1 MDKDKLIEK
10 VFDSVHLLEFSR
22 KKSFL
27 FRHHN
32 YPEILVDVGNYGI
45 GEVYIS
51 LCMIPEADIS
61 LEDMIAME
69 YYKSCFESMF
79 GEVKHFSFYVLQNY
93 DKIEISYPVIG
104 EFPDFEFVFFGD
116 FITKYFFN
124 GNEFE
129 DRYER

>member
-1 MDKDKLIEK
+1 MDKEKLINK
-10 VFDSVHLLEFSR
+10 VFESGYLYEYSR
-22 KKSFL
+22 NKSFF

-45 GEVYIS
+45 GEIYIS
-51 LCMIPEADIS
+51 LCIFPDSDIS
-61 LEDMIAME
+61 LEDMIAID
-69 YYKSCFESMF
+69 YYRSCFESMF
-79 GEVKHFSFYVLQNY
+79 GEATHFSFYIIQNY
-93 DKIEISYPVIG
+93 DKIEISCPVIG

-116 FITKYFFN
+116 FIEKYFFN